1 VIKLAV
7 PDIRQDDLESCM
19 EVLQSGNLVQG
30 VHVEQFEKSLA
41 QSSDNFGRFC
51 AVSSG
56 TAALHLALKA
66 LGITRGDCVIV
77 PDFTFP
83 ATANVVENL
92 GAEVLFC
99 DVDPSTYCVT
109 PELIKNVISTYNG
122 PIKALIVVHEF
133 GYPAPIQSICDVAG
147 KNNIHV
153 IEDSACAL
161 GTVADGHHVGYYSAC
176 ACFSFH
182 PRKAITT
189 GEGGAV
195 LSKDESIIEKIGQL
209 RNHGMKAMDGHI
221 DFFEPGL
228 NYRMT
233 DFQAALALGQLHR
246 FPAEIEKRRQLA
258 ELYQIFLQDEINL
271 ELPRLEPGHSY
282 QSFMVRLADH
292 INRQKVIDSLLTKGI
307 QTNLGAQALHRLHYY
322 QAQYGR
328 TDSEY
333 PISSQ
338 LYDYG
343 LVLPL
348 YGSLKEKEIR
358 IVSNELKKVL
368 NND

>member
-1 VIKLAV
+1 MIRLAS
-7 PDIRQDDLESCM
+7 PDIQKDDIKRCV

-30 VHVEQFEKSLA
+30 TQVKRFEDSLTDF
-41 QSSDNFGRFC
+41 SNDIGGFC

-66 LGITRGDCVIV
+66 LGISKGDRVLV

-92 GAEVLFC
+92 DAEVQFC
-99 DVDPSTYCVT
+99 DVDPSTYCLT
-109 PELIKNVISTYNG
+109 PELVENALASYNG
-122 PIKALIVVHEF
+122 QIKALIVVHEF
-133 GYPAPIQSICDVAG
+133 GFPAPIQSICDIAR
-147 KNNIHV
+147 KNNIYV
-153 IEDSACAL
+153 IEDAACAL
-161 GTVADGHHVGYYSAC
+161 GTVADGHHVGYYSDC

-195 LSKDESIIEKIGQL
+195 LSKNISFIEKIRQF
-209 RNHGMKAMDGHI
+209 RNHGIQIIDNRI
-221 DFFEPGL
+221 DFFEAGL

-233 DFQAALALGQLHR
+233 DFQAALALGQLKR
-246 FPAEIEKRRQLA
+246 YPVEIEKRKQLA
-258 ELYQIFLQDEINL
+258 DRYLSLLGDETGL
-271 ELPRLEPGHSY
+271 ELPILKEGHSL
-282 QSFMVRLADH
+282 QSFMIKLNSH
-292 INRQKVIDSLLTKGI
+292 IHRQKTIDALAARGV
-307 QTNLGAQALHRLHYY
+307 QANLGAQALHRLRYY
-322 QAQYGR
+322 HTRYKR
-328 TDSEY
+328 TDADY

-338 LYDYG
+338 LYDCG

-348 YGSLKEKEIR
+348 YGKLEEKDIKT
-358 IVSNELKKVL
+358 VSKELKKII

>member
-1 VIKLAV
+1 MIKLAS
-7 PDIRQDDLESCM
+7 PDIRQDDIKRCV

-30 VHVEQFEKSLA
+30 AQVKQFEESLA
-41 QSSDNFGRFC
+41 RFSGNFGSFC

-66 LGITRGDCVIV
+66 LGISRGDRVLV

-99 DVDPSTYCVT
+99 DVDPFTYCVT
-109 PELIKNVISTYNG
+109 PELIKNVLASCNG
-122 PIKALIVVHEF
+122 HIKALIVVHEF
-133 GYPAPIQSICDVAG
+133 GYPAPIRSICEVAG
-147 KNNIHV
+147 KNNMHV
-153 IEDSACAL
+153 IEDAACAL
-161 GTVADGHHVGYYSAC
+161 GTVADGHHVGYYSDC

-195 LSKDESIIEKIGQL
+195 FSKDDSFIEKVRQF
-209 RNHGMKAMDGHI
+209 RNHGIKTTSGRI
-221 DFFEPGL
+221 DFFEAGL

-233 DFQAALALGQLHR
+233 DFQAALALGQLER
-246 FPAEIEKRRQLA
+246 YPAEIEKRQQLA
-258 ELYQIFLQDEINL
+258 ALYMSLLRDEADL
-271 ELPRLEPGHSY
+271 ELPRLKEGHSF
-282 QSFMVRLADH
+282 QSFMVKLNNH
-292 INRQKVIDSLLTKGI
+292 IHRQKTIDAMAAKDV

-322 QAQYGR
+322 HSKYKR
-328 TDSEY
+328 NDVDY

-338 LYDYG
+338 LYDHG

-348 YGSLKEKEIR
+348 YGSLEKEGIKT
-358 IVSNELKKVL
+358 VSEELKKII
-368 NND
+368 NNG

>member
-1 VIKLAV
+1 MIRLAS
-7 PDIRQDDLESCM
+7 PDIQQDDIKRCV

-30 VHVEQFEKSLA
+30 TQVERFEDSLTGF
-41 QSSDNFGRFC
+41 SDNIGRFC

-66 LGITRGDCVIV
+66 LGISKGDRVLV

-92 GAEVLFC
+92 EAEVLFC

-109 PELIKNVISTYNG
+109 PELVENALASHKGQIR
-122 PIKALIVVHEF
+122 ALIVVHEF
-133 GYPAPIQSICDVAG
+133 GFPAPIQSICDIAG

-153 IEDSACAL
+153 IEDAACAL
-161 GTVADGHHVGYYSAC
+161 GTVADGHHVGYYSDC

-189 GEGGAV
+189 GEGGAI
-195 LSKDESIIEKIGQL
+195 LSKNNSFIEKIRQF
-209 RNHGMKAMDGHI
+209 RNHGIKIVNDRV
-221 DFFEPGL
+221 DFFEAGL

-233 DFQAALALGQLHR
+233 DFQAALALGQLKR
-246 FPAEIEKRRQLA
+246 YPAEIEKRKQLA
-258 ELYQIFLQDEINL
+258 ARYLSLLGDETGL
-271 ELPRLEPGHSY
+271 ELPVLKEGHSL
-282 QSFMVRLADH
+282 QSFMVKLDNHRD
-292 INRQKVIDSLLTKGI
+292 RQKVIDALAVKGV

-322 QAQYGR
+322 HTKYKR
-328 TDSEY
+328 NDVDY

-338 LYDYG
+338 LYDHG

-348 YGSLKEKEIR
+348 YGKLEEKDIKT
-358 IVSNELKKVL
+358 VSEELKKAI
-368 NND
+368 NNG